1 MLFPESLL
9 ESLLAIDRDS
19 YVLSLNAAFK
29 TVSASPTLCYKNNPC
44 LYCCPS
50 SFLILLLLYFSFLL
64 LLLYFPSL
72 SFLCLAVFLWP
83 LPSHADSSPFFDFGI
98 FSPPFRWVCV
108 CLCVRAHIH
117 TMHGLNCLTFAR
129 ISQLVS
135 RTASRPHRV
144 PLRTQS
150 CRHTFFRYMNA
161 VCWTT
166 GGWYLC

>member
-1 MLFPESLL
+1 MQTLP
-9 ESLLAIDRDS
+9 
-19 YVLSLNAAFK
+19 LSL
-29 TVSASPTLCYKNNPC
+29 TLAS
-44 LYCCPS
+44 
-50 SFLILLLLYFSFLL
+50 
-64 LLLYFPSL
+64 FP
-72 SFLCLAVFLWP
+72 
-83 LPSHADSSPFFDFGI
+83 H
-98 FSPPFRWVCV
+98 PFRWVCV

-166 GGWYLC
+166 GGWYVLVVRPKSCPHCTVKRGWKSGFLWGFEVFSSPPLSPGSCQAKVFPFSDWLQRSVLAWRAIAMCKCVRVVPRLCD